1 MYYDVVIVGAGIS
14 GMTAARE
21 AFNRGMKNVLIVDY
35 QDKAGGFTLPFQ
47 DQPGFVR
54 EKELFAETDQLPYEI
69 WLQSTVIGFFPGE
82 DGENHQLYVQ
92 TPDDTHTVETKKIL
106 IASGSVG
113 KPRENLMVAGSR
125 PAGVMTP
132 MMAANL
138 IQKGY
143 SLGEHVIL
151 MDNGRITSGLRHM
164 INNIGEA
171 VEIIDEQEWN
181 VSRIQGGARIEQVE
195 LVHDDTTE
203 TKTCDTLIF
212 SKGRIPCT
220 FFLKGTPVERNRDLA
235 VVINEKGQTNIP
247 GVYAAGSCT
256 DKGQDDHGNSAE
268 LAKHVIYELS
278 NDTGGAK
285 A

>member
-1 MYYDVVIVGAGIS
+1 
-14 GMTAARE
+14 
-21 AFNRGMKNVLIVDY
+21 LIVDY
-35 QDKAGGFTLPFQ
+35 QDKIGGFTLPFQ
-47 DQPGFVR
+47 DQPAFVR

-82 DGENHQLYVQ
+82 DGGNHQLYVQ
-92 TPDDTHTVETKKIL
+92 TPDDTYTVETKKIL
-106 IASGSVG
+106 IASGAVG

-138 IQKGY
+138 IQRGY
-143 SLGEHVIL
+143 GLGEHIIL
-151 MDNGRITSGLRHM
+151 MDNGRITSGLRRM
-164 INNIGEA
+164 INDLGEA
-171 VEIIDEQEWN
+171 VEVIDEQEWN

-195 LVHDDTTE
+195 LVHGGTTE
-203 TKTCDTLIF
+203 TKKCDTLIF

-235 VVINEKGQTNIP
+235 VVINEKGRTNIA

-256 DKGQDDHGNSAE
+256 DRGRDDHENSVD
-268 LAKHVIYELS
+268 LAKHVMRELLS